1 MSLSYP
7 PLLLLG
13 LLVAAALIVGAVLAA
28 RRRAAALAAAGVS
41 VAGGRRDSQLGLYL
55 SLGGL
60 VLLAVAVAG
69 PAASLPVGRSAG
81 TVIVA
86 MDVSNSMSADDV
98 TPSRLAAA
106 QQAALSFIDAQP
118 DSVDIGVVGFDQGA
132 LTTSQPSA
140 DRAASKAAVQNMRTA
155 GGTSLASAIL
165 GSLSAITGSPVRI
178 GEDGDLPDIGH
189 WSSATIVLFSD
200 GEDQGGT
207 SGSDAVTAAATI
219 AQNAG
224 VHIEAVGV
232 GTADGATVEI
242 DGYQLHT
249 ALDTWAA
256 DRHRAGHRRPLPPRL
271 RRGAARRCRLHHRP
285 PADGC
290 EAGRATGR
298 RVHRR
303 GAGAAG
309 RWRAADRCSD
319 GEARLMSFS
328 WPWALLSLLIIPIVA
343 GVVWLLR
350 RRRRRAAVRVTSIA
364 LVRAALP
371 PRTRW
376 TRLIPA
382 LLLLLGF
389 ATLGVGAARPQATVP
404 VPSNSTTIIL
414 AMDVSGSMCSTDVEP
429 NRLTVAQK
437 AAVSFIESQD
447 GETKIG
453 LVAFAGVAGLQVPPT
468 TDKDALIEAIDNFTT
483 ARGTAIGSA
492 ILTSIDSIAAINP
505 TVAPTGVDAESAQRS
520 GYAADVIVVLTDGA
534 NTQGVGPAAAAESAA
549 VRGLRVFTIGFGTTT
564 PSRMACTGRQA
575 GGWAG
580 GGPAGGFGGGGFGGG
595 GGRSPRVIDEAT
607 LQAVAEITGGQYY
620 KAESADQLQEA
631 LGDLPSQVTV
641 VKKHVD
647 IASWFAGAGGLLVA
661 VAVGLSLWWNR
672 VRAPR

>member
-1 MSLSYP
+1 M
-7 PLLLLG
+7 
-13 LLVAAALIVGAVLAA
+13 
-28 RRRAAALAAAGVS
+28 
-41 VAGGRRDSQLGLYL
+41 
-55 SLGGL
+55 
-60 VLLAVAVAG
+60 
-69 PAASLPVGRSAG
+69 
-81 TVIVA
+81 T
-86 MDVSNSMSADDV
+86 
-98 TPSRLAAA
+98 
-106 QQAALSFIDAQP
+106 
-118 DSVDIGVVGFDQGA
+118 
-132 LTTSQPSA
+132 
-140 DRAASKAAVQNMRTA
+140 
-155 GGTSLASAIL
+155 
-165 GSLSAITGSPVRI
+165 
-178 GEDGDLPDIGH
+178 
-189 WSSATIVLFSD
+189 
-200 GEDQGGT
+200 
-207 SGSDAVTAAATI
+207 
-219 AQNAG
+219 
-224 VHIEAVGV
+224 
-232 GTADGATVEI
+232 
-242 DGYQLHT
+242 
-249 ALDTWAA
+249 
-256 DRHRAGHRRPLPPRL
+256 
-271 RRGAARRCRLHHRP
+271 
-285 PADGC
+285 
-290 EAGRATGR
+290 
-298 RVHRR
+298 
-303 GAGAAG
+303 
-309 RWRAADRCSD
+309 
-319 GEARLMSFS
+319 FS
-328 WPWALLSLLIIPIVA
+328 WPWALVSLLIIPILC
-343 GVVWLLR
+343 GITWLLR

-371 PRTRW
+371 ARTRW
-376 TRLIPA
+376 TRLIPT

-389 ATLGVGAARPQATVP
+389 ATLSVGAARPQATVP
-404 VPSNSTTIIL
+404 VPSNSTTIML

-429 NRLTVAQK
+429 NRLTVAQE

-534 NTQGVGPAAAAESAA
+534 NTQGVEPTTAAESAA

-580 GGPAGGFGGGGFGGG
+580 GPRGGFGGG
-595 GGRSPRVIDEAT
+595 GGRNPRIIDEAT

-641 VKKHVD
+641 ANKHVD

-661 VAVGLSLWWNR
+661 IAVGLSLWWNR